1 MRWFVDDAGFQ
12 EMPDAQWW
20 QALWP
25 DPSRALTDCGLAGGM
40 MAVDLR
46 GRPLVH
52 LPMARMA
59 RHGQRSTSTI
69 RRGPR
74 PI

>member
-1 MRWFVDDAGFQ
+1 MRGLVDDAGLQ
-12 EMPDAQWW
+12 EMPDAQRW

-25 DPSRALTDCGLAGGM
+25 DPSRVLTDCGLAGGRLIC
-40 MAVDLR
+40 AGDR
-46 GRPLVH
+46 WFT

-59 RHGQRSTSTI
+59 RHLHRSTSTI